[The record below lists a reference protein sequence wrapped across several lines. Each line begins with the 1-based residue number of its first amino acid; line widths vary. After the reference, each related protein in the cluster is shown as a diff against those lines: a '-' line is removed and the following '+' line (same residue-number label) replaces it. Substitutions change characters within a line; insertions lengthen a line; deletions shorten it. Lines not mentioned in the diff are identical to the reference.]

1 MIKNTPI
8 ETIINRAFDS
18 LEVMVSC
25 KEEIPKSKKRKCC
38 GDDDKCKS
46 KTNQKKK
53 VKK

>member
-25 KEEIPKSKKRKCC
+25 KEEIPKSKKRKC
-38 GDDDKCKS
+38 KS